1 MDLSSFLTCAAVLP
15 SNVVAREKE
24 YVSWCL
30 SSIVGVVA
38 LERELY
44 SACPLRRITC
54 ALTCQL
60 RPCRVYSLSLSLPF
74 THTSINT
81 LSRSP
86 SVRIAKSVAIGV
98 SVFREV
104 HILTKVFFRETDLFS
119 NVNQIPGIGTSPTPL
134 FLTHSLTNVILNL
147 TNLPTTTTTTSTTM
161 KWAVFLVAA
170 MAMSSYAAEVRNQ
183 RLIFSYSS

>member
-30 SSIVGVVA
+30 SSIVGVGA

-44 SACPLRRITC
+44 IAH
-54 ALTCQL
+54 ALYVGL
-60 RPCRVYSLSLSLPF
+60 LAPSRANYGRVGFTLSLSLPF